1 MTVSN
6 LQAFINN
13 PNVTRGVEMGIA
25 NMASVPADQVSATLS
40 VVRRLEF
47 VQAPRLLTSGS
58 VRTDYVITV
67 PAGSPAS
74 GPGSAAYANSQLAAA
89 NTNSMQSAVNA
100 GLQQTSPG
108 MSAAVSSYSAPAA
121 IQGQPQPS
129 PLPPSPPPPGS
140 TEEEDDTVPVEM
152 IAGGIVGGCVL
163 CLLCGIAGTLL
174 KKMSEDNWGSN
185 GVTETQLI

>member
-13 PNVTRGVEMGIA
+13 PNVTRGVETGIA

-47 VQAPRLLTSGS
+47 VQAPRLLASGS

-108 MSAAVSSYSAPAA
+108 MSVAVSSYSAPSA

-129 PLPPSPPPPGS
+129 PPPPCS

-163 CLLCGIAGTLL
+163 CLLCGIAATLL

-185 GVTETQLI
+185 GVTETQMI